1 MQETIDAKSVRFDVY
16 TKDDKRIFDLEI
28 QTTDTKNLPKRA
40 RYYQSIIDM
49 DNLSKGENYTK
60 LKDSYVI
67 FLCLTDI
74 FQKNLPVYTFEN
86 VCRED
91 KKIKLNDRA
100 FKVFFNAEECDKL
113 NSEDE
118 KNFFRFLKGEKAE
131 TGLSRSIEEKVE
143 FAKKNALWRRQYMT
157 WQQTIDEE
165 KDIARE
171 EGARENAIAIAKNL
185 LCMNLLTPKQ
195 ISQAVSLS
203 LDEVLALKEELEMET
218 ES

>member
-1 MQETIDAKSVRFDVY
+1 MLLLFFKEFSVKIDHLASPQAERTMQETIDAKSVRFDVY
-16 TKDDKRIFDLEI
+16 TKDDKRI
-28 QTTDTKNLPKRA
+28 
-40 RYYQSIIDM
+40 
-49 DNLSKGENYTK
+49 YTK